1 MTEYEKTVQWL
12 AQLAKEPAWA
22 LYAKHRATELESLW
36 PGITE
41 VIRAEMNKPK
51 DSAGL
56 LSVSSAQAQNKD

>member
-12 AQLAKEPAWA
+12 AQLAKEPAWQ

-41 VIRAEMNKPK
+41 VIRAEIKK
-51 DSAGL
+51 GEKA
-56 LSVSSAQAQNKD
+56 